1 MRDKIVDMICFTTF
15 EALDVDVDPI
25 IVLPCKHFFATSTL
39 DGHLEINTVYAM
51 DDGLNFTGLKTLIGS
66 SPGIEKPKQCPE
78 CRAAIHSVRRYS
90 RFLRLVELRCLER
103 KHVMM
108 AESMI
113 VKLSMLVGEDA
124 AVPSLLDKLELY
136 IRASPM
142 RKVFEACQGDMEIS
156 APPSGPLIRCLELQG
171 LAYSGLCTAYNDG
184 NFASAKSCYEKA
196 IDLADESSSHKS
208 GAQLRLALACFVAK
222 HCRDVQ
228 LTQRMVV
235 PLLDWILNH
244 PINFVEV
251 TESAT
256 ALKKRV
262 LSMRGLMEEE
272 LKEIL
277 VAMSNSGGY
286 NYGGAASSHW
296 YECPNGHPYFIGECG
311 QAMQTAI
318 CPECREPVGGS
329 SHNLLQ
335 SNRSA
340 TGALRDAFSSLGV

>member
-1 MRDKIVDMICFTTF
+1 MTTY
-15 EALDVDVDPI
+15 EALDVNVDPI
-25 IVLPCKHFFATSTL
+25 VVLPCKHFFATSTL
-39 DGHLEINTVYAM
+39 DGHLQIDTVYAV
-51 DDGLNFTGLKTLIGS
+51 DDLQNFTGLKSLIGA
-66 SPGIEKPKQCPE
+66 SPGTEKPKQCPE
-78 CRAAIHSVRRYS
+78 CRASIHSVRRYG
-90 RFLRLVELRCLER
+90 RVLRLVELRSLER
-103 KHVMM
+103 KHIMM
-108 AESMI
+108 VESSI
-113 VKLSMLVGEDA
+113 AKLSEVVGTDVA
-124 AVPSLLDKLELY
+124 ATPKIIAVLCKLERC

-196 IDLADESSSHKS
+196 IDLADVSSSHKS
-208 GAQLRLALACFVAK
+208 GAQLRLALACFVAA

-235 PLLDWILNH
+235 PLLDWIINH
-244 PINFVEV
+244 PINFVDV

-340 TGALRDAFSSLGV
+340 TGALRDAFSSLRV